1 MEAKPVS
8 ASAAEFTHL
17 VLPSDTNALG
27 SIFGGRIMEW
37 TDIGAAIVA
46 SRHCRKV
53 AVTASMDALHFISP
67 IRLGDI
73 VILKASVNF
82 THRTSME
89 IGVRI
94 ESENP
99 LSGDRRHTA
108 SAYLT
113 FVALDESGNP
123 TEVPPVQP
131 ETTEEKRRFQEGQR
145 RRDERMQ
152 WKSRQKAKLSK

>member
-1 MEAKPVS
+1 MDSKPVS
-8 ASAAEFTHL
+8 ASSAEFTHL

-27 SIFGGRIMEW
+27 NIFGGRIMEW

-53 AVTASMDALHFISP
+53 AVTASMDALSFISP
-67 IRLGDI
+67 IHLGDI
-73 VILKASVNF
+73 VILKAAVNF
-82 THRTSME
+82 TARTSME

-99 LSGDRRHTA
+99 LTGERRHTA

-113 FVALDESGNP
+113 FVALDEAGHP
-123 TEVPPVQP
+123 TPVPPVSA
-131 ETTEEKRRFQEGQR
+131 ETNEDKRRFQEGQKR
-145 RRDERMQ
+145 REERIK
-152 WKSRQKAKLSK
+152 WKSRAKAKPSG

>member
-1 MEAKPVS
+1 MDPKPVS

-17 VLPSDTNALG
+17 VLPSDTNAMG

-73 VILKASVNF
+73 VILKASVNV

-99 LSGDRRHTA
+99 LSGERKHTA

-113 FVALDESGNP
+113 FVALDESGCP
-123 TEVPPVQP
+123 TEVPPVIP
-131 ETTEEKRRFQEGQR
+131 ETPEEKRRFQEGQR
-145 RRDERMQ
+145 RREERMQ
-152 WKSRQKAKLSK
+152 WKSRIQAKLTK